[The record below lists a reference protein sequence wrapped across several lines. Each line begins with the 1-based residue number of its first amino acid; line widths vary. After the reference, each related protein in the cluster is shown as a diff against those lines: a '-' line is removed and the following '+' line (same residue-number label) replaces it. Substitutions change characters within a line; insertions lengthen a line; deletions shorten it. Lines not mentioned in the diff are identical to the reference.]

1 MHFDDYP
8 SESKSSDFLCI
19 LVNVLFLLYFL
30 IEVTIFV
37 LKICYQC
44 GGISSFYF
52 CNDITYSVEKSLF
65 RDLRLK
71 CILKTF

>member
-37 LKICYQC
+37 PKYAINVVGLVAFTFVMILL
-44 GGISSFYF
+44 IA
-52 CNDITYSVEKSLF
+52 
-65 RDLRLK
+65 LRKAYLE
-71 CILKTF
+71 TFV